1 MLTQCSA
8 DDGSQDPAMEGFG
21 KDESQER
28 KRDTPDQ
35 SMSEKSQSKSVG
47 TDTGMPPPLIWGV
60 WKSEQGRTLNM

>member
-1 MLTQCSA
+1 
-8 DDGSQDPAMEGFG
+8 MEGFG

-60 WKSEQGRTLNM
+60 WKSQQGRTLNM